1 MKKGFTLIELLII
14 IIIVGTLVGIALP
27 KYSRAAERGR
37 ALEGINNVR
46 YAAEYVGTTYAVS
59 GKMVTKDDLKDITK
73 NKFFDGDQMTVSEFS
88 VTLPR
93 KSGMGWSY
101 SLTATSNSEGELISI
116 TCTNGTEEDHCTE
129 LGLVSGDLL

>member
-1 MKKGFTLIELLII
+1 MKKGFTLIELLIV

-46 YAAEYVGTTYAVS
+46 YTAEYVGTTYAVS
-59 GKMVTKDDLKDITK
+59 GKTVTTNDVKDIVK
-73 NKFFDGDQMTVSEFS
+73 NKFFTAPTVSGFT
-88 VTLPR
+88 VTVQR
-93 KSGMGWSY
+93 KAGSGWSY
-101 SLTATSNSEGELISI
+101 SLTATSNGEGEITSI
-116 TCTNGTEEDHCTE
+116 TCTSGTSDHCTE